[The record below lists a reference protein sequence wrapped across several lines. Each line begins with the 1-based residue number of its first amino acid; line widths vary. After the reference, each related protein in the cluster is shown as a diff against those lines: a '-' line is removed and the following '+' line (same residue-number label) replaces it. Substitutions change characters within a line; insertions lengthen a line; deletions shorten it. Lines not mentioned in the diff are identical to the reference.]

1 MASKLFGTDGI
12 RGQANIYPMT
22 AGIALKVGMAAGHLF
37 SNPHR
42 RHRVVIG
49 KDTRLSGYVI
59 ESALVSGFT
68 SVGMDVVQLGPIP
81 TPAVAMLVRSLRAD
95 LGVMISASHNPYQDN
110 GIKLFGPDGYKL
122 SDEVEGVIEKE
133 VFGDIERLLTDP
145 DRIGQA
151 KRIDGVYDRY
161 VEFAKRTLERNVSLN
176 GLKVVVDCANGA
188 AYRVAP
194 AALWELGANVIALG
208 VAPDGRNI
216 NRECGSTAPEA
227 ICRKVREAG
236 AHVGIALDGDADR
249 VVIADENGQVVDG
262 DQILAVI
269 AESWRES
276 GRLRG
281 NGVVATVMSNLGLE
295 RNFEKLGLTLVRT
308 KVGDR
313 YVVEE
318 MRRRDYNVGGEQ
330 SGHVVLSDFATTGD
344 GLVTALQVLSVVVQS
359 GKPVSEVCRRFEPV
373 PQILKSIHYKGA
385 SPLEDER
392 VKTVIEAS
400 RQRLGKG
407 GRLLIRPSG
416 TEPVIR
422 VMAQGDDESLIA
434 NAVSEI
440 ADAIGRSADAE
451 AAPLAAIA

>member
-1 MASKLFGTDGI
+1 MARQLFGTDGI
-12 RGQANIYPMT
+12 RGQTNSFPMT
-22 AGIALKVGMAAGHLF
+22 AGIALKVGMAAGHMF
-37 SNPHR
+37 TTSER

-122 SDEVEGVIEKE
+122 SDDVEEEIEAH
-133 VFGDIERLLTDP
+133 VYGDIEALLAKP
-145 DRIGQA
+145 DGIGQA
-151 KRIDGVYDRY
+151 RRIDGVYDRY
-161 VEFAKRTLERNVSLN
+161 VEFAKRTLDRQVSLN

-194 AALWELGANVIALG
+194 ASLWELGAEVVALG
-208 VAPDGRNI
+208 VNPDGRNI
-216 NRECGSTAPEA
+216 NRECGSTVPETV
-227 ICRKVREAG
+227 CRKVRESG
-236 AHVGIALDGDADR
+236 ANLGIALDGDADR
-249 VVIADENGQVVDG
+249 VVIADENGRVVDG
-262 DQILAVI
+262 DQILGVI
-269 AESWRES
+269 AASWRDS

-281 NGVVATVMSNLGLE
+281 DGIVATVMSNLGLE
-295 RNFEKLGLTLVRT
+295 RYLEGLGLSLART

-318 MRRRDYNVGGEQ
+318 MRRSGYNVGGEQ
-330 SGHVVLSDFATTGD
+330 SGHVVLSDYTTTGD

-359 GKPVSEVCRRFEPV
+359 EKPVSEVCRRFEPV
-373 PQILKSIHYKGA
+373 PQLLKSIRYNGGN
-385 SPLEDER
+385 PLEHET
-392 VKTVIEAS
+392 VKDTVE
-400 RQRLGKG
+400 G
-407 GRLLIRPSG
+407 GRLRLGNSGRLVIRRSG

-422 VMAQGDDESLIA
+422 VMAEGDDQSM
-434 NAVSEI
+434 VTQVVDEI
-440 ADAIGRSADAE
+440 AASIERCVM
-451 AAPLAAIA
+451 LAAGQ